1 MKNSV
6 KIITLVLSL
15 ALVLGAAI
23 GFSVSAETTEPT
35 APVVLKRNVKSNGN
49 FCLMFAL
56 DPASCGDTI
65 TVEAYNTVTK
75 DAENAADALIE
86 SFTVNKADVLNNQQS
101 IDLDGDGNND
111 EIVMIQTNEGVEAAD
126 IADTWHVYFTSNGL
140 TTHVE
145 YSVKDYAFERLYAD
159 FTVLENDSTTKAYR
173 QKQFYLSILDIG
185 STAQNLLVN
194 WDNTTGAPVANP
206 ERLAKE
212 YAYASIQGG
221 TFNGELAG
229 SYVEIDDTLTLTQS
243 ADNKEVSWKVYTYD
257 TNGNL
262 VSTDTVDI
270 ADGTATVTV
279 AGNTVIVPGWKEGA
293 TPGKYF
299 ADLGDGAFNFDNVTG
314 YSELGIAVR
323 NDAAKRGHY
332 GIVALE
338 GRGNV
343 FNVGKNGTTENSKA
357 GVWFPVV
364 DKANGQGN
372 CVAIEFDVQF
382 NGSINVG
389 ASECVTLS
397 SGETVYFYNSIVP
410 FLLTGTATDKPLS
423 SSNTVFSGGGMFA
436 FNSTLEHTGTG
447 NNQTESEKLYFG
459 NITNNKNNP
468 TTSITESKCIEL
480 GKWYN
485 ICIEAYTNSGSGK
498 INFKVY
504 VDGVHVHTSSFGGV
518 NTTVDPMN
526 AESLLIDI
534 QDRFYPCEIY
544 IDNFFAG
551 KIVKEYK

>member
-35 APVVLKRNVKSNGN
+35 APVVLKKNVKSNGN

-75 DAENAADALIE
+75 ENATDKDLIE

-221 TFNGELAG
+221 TFNGGLAG

-243 ADNKEVSWKVYTYD
+243 ADNKEVSWKVYTFD
-257 TNGNL
+257 TNGNP
-262 VSTDTVDI
+262 VGDPATVEITD
-270 ADGTATVTV
+270 GSATVTV
-279 AGNTVIVPGWKEGA
+279 AGNTVIVPGWAEGV

-299 ADLGDGAFNFDNVTG
+299 NDIGDDTLSFDNITAIGDTTLITNTTVAG
-314 YSELGIAVR
+314 VSYGHNAIM
-323 NDAAKRGHY
+323 AKD
-332 GIVALE
+332 

-343 FNVGKNGTTENSKA
+343 LNIGKTSDQGSK
-357 GVWFPVV
+357 GRLYIPVV
-364 DKANGQGN
+364 NKVANG
-372 CVAIEFDVQF
+372 
-382 NGSINVG
+382 
-389 ASECVTLS
+389 
-397 SGETVYFYNSIVP
+397 
-410 FLLTGTATDKPLS
+410 GTASCLVIETDIYIDGQMQYSAAGNPIKDTAMTLYI
-423 SSNTVFSGGGMFA
+423 SNLA
-436 FNSTLEHTGTG
+436 AATGTG
-447 NNQTESEKLYFG
+447 HNWNSADTIASHNYIIYDNSG
-459 NITNNKNNP
+459 NVTSDNLQGGTYITINDKV
-468 TTSITESKCIEL
+468 TLEMDR
-480 GKWYN
+480 WYN
-485 ICIEAYTNSGSGK
+485 LCYEFYDDGHVKIFIDGEYAGGWSSSYRNPLSGAQS
-498 INFKVY
+498 INFALPERFRPSEVY
-504 VDGVHVHTSSFGGV
+504 FDNMFVG
-518 NTTVDPMN
+518 
-526 AESLLIDI
+526 LIDKT
-534 QDRFYPCEIY
+534 YVAE
-544 IDNFFAG
+544 
-551 KIVKEYK
+551 

>member
-35 APVVLKRNVKSNGN
+35 APVVLKKNVKSNGN

-75 DAENAADALIE
+75 ENATDKDLIE

-221 TFNGELAG
+221 TFNGGLAG

-262 VSTDTVDI
+262 VSTETVEI
-270 ADGTATVTV
+270 TDGSATVTV
-279 AGNTVIVPGWKEGA
+279 AGNTVIVPGWAEGL

-299 ADLGDGAFNFDNVTG
+299 VDIGDSVLSFDNVTAIG
-314 YSELGIAVR
+314 DTSLITNTSASTATV
-323 NDAAKRGHY
+323 GHY
-332 GIVALE
+332 SFVDLE
-338 GRGNV
+338 GRGKV
-343 FNVGKNGTTENSKA
+343 FNIGKDGVTETGKSRI
-357 GVWFPVV
+357 WIPVV
-364 DKANGQGN
+364 DKANGAGN
-372 CVAIEFDVQF
+372 CLVIETDFYTGGKMVYSTSEAAKSTITSTGMVFTVASTAASSKDTGGW
-382 NGSINVG
+382 NGANTISNWNVPILDDSG
-389 ASECVTLS
+389 LVT
-397 SGETVYFYNSIVP
+397 TDN
-410 FLLTGTATDKPLS
+410 LTGGTYYTINDKCDLEF
-423 SSNTVFSGGGMFA
+423 NTWY
-436 FNSTLEHTGTG
+436 NL
-447 NNQTESEKLYFG
+447 
-459 NITNNKNNP
+459 
-468 TTSITESKCIEL
+468 CIEL
-480 GKWYN
+480 YD
-485 ICIEAYTNSGSGK
+485 SGK
-498 INFKVY
+498 IVVY
-504 VDGVHVHTSSFGGV
+504 IDGERVGGWNYTQSSY
-518 NTTVDPMN
+518 NTTEFNLPSLAKSVRLDWQERYRPNETYFDNMFVGVISKDYV
-526 AESLLIDI
+526 AE
-534 QDRFYPCEIY
+534 
-544 IDNFFAG
+544 
-551 KIVKEYK
+551 

>member
-35 APVVLKRNVKSNGN
+35 APVVLKKNVKSNGN

-75 DAENAADALIE
+75 ENATDKDLIE

-212 YAYASIQGG
+212 YSYASIQGG
-221 TFNGELAG
+221 KFNGGLAG

-299 ADLGDGAFNFDNVTG
+299 ADLGDSAFTFDDVTTL
-314 YSELGIAVR
+314 SALGMTSNTNAF
-323 NDAAKRGHY
+323 GHATTKKY
-332 GIVALE
+332 GSWSFVDYE
-338 GRGNV
+338 GRGKILQLTKDGV
-343 FNVGKNGTTENSKA
+343 TQISKSRYW
-357 GVWFPVV
+357 VPVV
-364 DKANGQGN
+364 DKANGAGN
-372 CVAIEFDVQF
+372 CVVMEFDF
-382 NGSINVG
+382 MATGKKDSTS
-389 ASECVTLS
+389 AT
-397 SGETVYFYNSIVP
+397 YNSIVP
-410 FLLTGTATDKPLS
+410 NLLSGLASDSPTDGILFDKFSLY
-423 SSNTVFSGGGMFA
+423 TVDNNADDSADFM
-436 FNSTLEHTGTG
+436 HVG
-447 NNQTESEKLYFG
+447 N
-459 NITNNKNNP
+459 
-468 TTSITESKCIEL
+468 TTSYAENKVINFGEWT
-480 GKWYN
+480 N
-485 ICIEAYTNSGSGK
+485 ICIEVYDTDGTYGYY
-498 INFKVY
+498 KVFLN
-504 VDGVHVHTSSFGGV
+504 G
-518 NTTVDPMN
+518 
-526 AESLLIDI
+526 ELIVPGTQASNVKVSDAKSMLFNI
-534 QDRFYPCEIY
+534 QDAFRPCEVN
-544 IDNFFAG
+544 IDNMFVG
-551 KIVKEYK
+551 IISKEYSKWGK